1 MAQPMYNEVV
11 AINSPALAAHVGNYK
26 AVYNNTTEVG
36 TIKVDLFAGAAG
48 VTISMGAN
56 QLLPIRITKLYT
68 DTTINVLLL
77 R

>member
-1 MAQPMYNEVV
+1 MYNEVI
-11 AINSPALAAHVGNYK
+11 AISSLAATPHVGNYK
-26 AVYNNTTEVG
+26 AVYNNSTEAG
-36 TIKVDLFAGAAG
+36 NIKVDLFAGAAG